1 MKMIEIKKQYKFNQ
15 RTFYHW
21 LRDEGL
27 IELSDHGYII
37 GPNALPSM
45 ENLVYD
51 YYQYGKICEGRSQV
65 IIKDSDVPI
74 LVEKYIQSGLPNLY
88 TRKRQTDFLTEQLSD
103 ANNQI
108 KLLEG
113 QVSLLADLLKNTLN
127 P

>member
-1 MKMIEIKKQYKFNQ
+1 MKMIEIKKEYKFNQ
-15 RTFYHW
+15 KTFYQW

-27 IELSDHGYII
+27 IELSDHGYIV

-45 ENLVYD
+45 ENLIYD
-51 YYQYGKICEGRSQV
+51 YYNYGKMSEGRSQV
-65 IIKDSDVPI
+65 IIEDSDVPI

-88 TRKRQTDFLTEQLSD
+88 TRKKQTEFLTDQLSD

-108 KLLEG
+108 KFLEG
-113 QVSLLADLLKNTLN
+113 QVSLLTDLLKNTLK